1 MSEVVKMNE
10 YHITRAENGFVL
22 RFDDPKVK
30 EANRKDGAK
39 WKDPSVT
46 KVYETDAGLI
56 QDLAAML
63 PKMKNNPK
71 SKSDDYKSAF
81 NEATSE

>member
-1 MSEVVKMNE
+1 MNE

-81 NEATSE
+81 NEASD

>member
-1 MSEVVKMNE
+1 MNE

-46 KVYETDAGLI
+46 KVYDTDAGLI

-81 NEATSE
+81 NEASE

>member
-1 MSEVVKMNE
+1 MNE

-81 NEATSE
+81 NEASE

>member
-1 MSEVVKMNE
+1 MNE

-22 RFDDPKVK
+22 RYDDMKIR
-30 EANRKDGAK
+30 EANHKEGAK

-46 KVYETDAGLI
+46 KVYETDAGLV

-63 PKMKNNPK
+63 PKMKSKEKK
-71 SKSDDYKSAF
+71 SSDDYASAF

>member
-1 MSEVVKMNE
+1 MNE

-71 SKSDDYKSAF
+71 SNSDDYKSAF
-81 NEATSE
+81 NEASE

>member
-1 MSEVVKMNE
+1 MNE
-10 YHITRAENGFVL
+10 YHITRATNGFVL

-81 NEATSE
+81 NEASE

>member
-1 MSEVVKMNE
+1 MNE

-22 RFDDPKVK
+22 RYDDMKVK

-39 WKDPSVT
+39 WKDPMVT
-46 KVYETDAGLI
+46 RIYETDAALI

-63 PKMKNNPK
+63 PKMQHNPK
-71 SKSDDYKSAF
+71 KKAEDGESAF
-81 NEATSE
+81 NEAFKSEYP

>member
-1 MSEVVKMNE
+1 MNE